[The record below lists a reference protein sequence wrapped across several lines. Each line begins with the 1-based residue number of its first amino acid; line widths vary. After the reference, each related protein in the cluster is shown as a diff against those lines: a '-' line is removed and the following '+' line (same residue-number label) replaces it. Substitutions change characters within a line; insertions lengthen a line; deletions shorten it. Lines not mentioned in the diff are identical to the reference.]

1 MAIAETR
8 AAAGTTQALQARV
21 VQGLAL
27 ADLQAAL
34 AAGWQDFRAR
44 PGFGLGFA
52 AVYVIIGLALTF
64 VMAGRGDL
72 FALIPAAAGFP
83 LLAPFCAVGLYEV
96 SRRREQG
103 LPVHWA
109 PVLGAVKGRGD
120 QQLLAMGV
128 VLFVAFGF
136 WLMIAHGIFAV
147 ALAESGAESGAKSES
162 LAFLLSPAGA
172 MMLVIGGAVGSVI
185 ALVFYGATVISLP
198 MLVDRDVDF
207 LSAIITSFAV
217 VKANAAVML
226 AWAVLIAVGLFLAML
241 PLFLG
246 LLVMLPVLGHATWHL
261 YRRAVMAPASP

>member
-1 MAIAETR
+1 MAIAKPG
-8 AAAGTTQALQARV
+8 AAGTTQALQRLVARDL
-21 VQGLAL
+21 GL
-27 ADLQAAL
+27 ADLRAAL
-34 AAGWQDFRAR
+34 AAGWHDYRAH
-44 PGFGLGFA
+44 PHFGLGFA
-52 AVYVIIGLALTF
+52 AVYVLAGLLLTW

-103 LPVHWA
+103 LALHWR
-109 PVLGAVKGRGD
+109 PVLAALKGHGD

-147 ALAESGAESGAKSES
+147 ALAESGAKSES
-162 LAFLLSPAGA
+162 LAFLLTPSGA
-172 MMLVIGGAVGSVI
+172 IMLLVGGGIGSII
-185 ALVFYGATVISLP
+185 ALVFYAATVISLP
-198 MLVDRDVDF
+198 MLVERDVDF

-217 VKANAAVML
+217 VRANGAVML
-226 AWAVLIAVGLFLAML
+226 AWALLIAGSLFLAML

-246 LLVMLPVLGHATWHL
+246 LLVVLPVLGHATWHL
-261 YRRAVMAPASP
+261 YRRAVSAAAAPAAR